1 MLTATVQ
8 VFGDGGWLVDRA
20 GINKW
25 AKNESKS
32 RGGGTVRSTRS
43 AAVTYDGKAG
53 MAVAAQERMKATEAA
68 AKSRATK
75 PIAAAPSMMAIKDRR
90 SRFQD

>member
-8 VFGDGGWLVDRA
+8 VFSGGGRLADRA

-25 AKNESKS
+25 AKNESRS

-53 MAVAAQERMKATEAA
+53 MAVAAQERTKAAEAA
-68 AKSRATK
+68 AKSRAK
-75 PIAAAPSMMAIKDRR
+75 PVAAAPSMMAIKDRR

>member
-32 RGGGTVRSTRS
+32 RGSGTVRSTRS

-53 MAVAAQERMKATEAA
+53 TAVAAQERMKATEAA
-68 AKSRATK
+68 AKFRAK
-75 PIAAAPSMMAIKDRR
+75 PVAAAPSMMAIKDRR
-90 SRFQD
+90 SQFQD